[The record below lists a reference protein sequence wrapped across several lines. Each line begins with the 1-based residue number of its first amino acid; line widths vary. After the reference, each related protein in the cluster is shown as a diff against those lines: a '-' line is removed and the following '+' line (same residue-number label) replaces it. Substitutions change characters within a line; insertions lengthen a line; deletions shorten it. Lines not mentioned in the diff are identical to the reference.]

1 MNNYV
6 LVYARNIEQ
15 RICFPCKDMDHARQ
29 LARLIMDSDSLN
41 GCVGVSYFDLYE
53 YDVKMAQF
61 GDKCRLEL

>member
-1 MNNYV
+1 MNNYT
-6 LVYARNIEQ
+6 LVYTRNIEQ

-53 YDVKMAQF
+53 YKVTLLC
-61 GDKCRLEL
+61 DKEA

>member
-15 RICFPCKDMDHARQ
+15 RICFPCKVMDHARQ

-41 GCVGVSYFDLYE
+41 GCVGVSCCYFTYPGCMLF
-53 YDVKMAQF
+53 Q
-61 GDKCRLEL
+61 GNL